1 MIHIACCSNEKLAP
15 MFGVVVTSVGI
26 NVTSDDVMMYLL
38 HNGLKRSTVK
48 RLQKIADRYNVRLK
62 FLEINLEIL
71 KDCPTNDKIHYGN
84 IMMYARILLPSMLP
98 NLDKVIYLDCDLV
111 VCKDLKSLWETDV
124 NDIAVAMAPDLL
136 YQDKGTL
143 SRLGINN
150 KYLNSG
156 VIVMNLD
163 YWRKHDVQNRLLSYI
178 IDKGNEL
185 IYNDQDALN
194 VILNDE
200 RRQLSARYNVT
211 PYHFH
216 RNLDNYPKE
225 MHEEIREAR
234 IDPVVFHYVGPTK
247 PWSLGCYLP
256 GKKLFM
262 KYQKASGWR
271 HFTIQKYVFKRIIYT
286 LFPQMKK
293 KAWENKTYIEGW
305 EELFRI
311 IPKSIFER

>member
-26 NVTSDDVMMYLL
+26 NVTSDDVTMYLL
-38 HNGLKRSTVK
+38 HNGLIDSTVK
-48 RLQKIADRYNVRLK
+48 RLQKIADRYNVGLK
-62 FLEINLEIL
+62 FLEIDLEIL
-71 KDCPTNDKIHYGN
+71 KDCPVNENFHYGN
-84 IMMYARILLPSMLP
+84 IMMYARLLLPSMLP

-111 VCKDLKSLWETDV
+111 VCKDLQSLWETDV
-124 NDIAVAMAPDLL
+124 NDMAVAMAPDLW

-150 KYLNSG
+150 NYLNSG

-178 IDKGNEL
+178 IDKGKEL

-194 VILNDE
+194 VILQKE
-200 RRQLSARYNVT
+200 RWQLPVKYNVT
-211 PYHFH
+211 PYYFN

-234 IDPVVFHYVGPTK
+234 INPIIFHFLGNIK
-247 PWSLGCYLP
+247 PWSLGCYVP

-262 KYQKASGWR
+262 KYQKESGWR
-271 HFTIQKYVFKRIIYT
+271 HFIIEKYVFKRIIYT
-286 LFPQMKK
+286 LVPKIKK
-293 KAWENKTYIEGW
+293 KAWENKTYIDNW
-305 EELFRI
+305 EKFY
-311 IPKSIFER
+311 SI

>member
-38 HNGLKRSTVK
+38 HNGLKDSTVK
-48 RLQKIADRYNVRLK
+48 RLQKIADRYKVGLK
-62 FLEINLEIL
+62 FLEIDLEIL
-71 KDCPTNDKIHYGN
+71 KDCPVDDKIHYGN
-84 IMMYARILLPSMLP
+84 IMMYARLLLPSMLP

-111 VCKDLKSLWETDV
+111 VCKDLQSLWETDV
-124 NDIAVAMAPDLL
+124 NDMAVAMAPDLW

-150 KYLNSG
+150 NYLNSG

-178 IDKGNEL
+178 IDKGKEL

-194 VILNDE
+194 VILQKE
-200 RRQLSARYNVT
+200 RWQLPVKYNVT
-211 PYHFH
+211 PYYFN

-234 IDPVVFHYVGPTK
+234 INPIIFHFLGNIK
-247 PWSLGCYLP
+247 PWSLGCYVP

-262 KYQKASGWR
+262 KYQKESGWR
-271 HFTIQKYVFKRIIYT
+271 HFIIEKYVFKRIIYT
-286 LFPQMKK
+286 LVPKIKK
-293 KAWENKTYIEGW
+293 KAWANKTYIDNW
-305 EELFRI
+305 EKFY
-311 IPKSIFER
+311 SI

>member
-1 MIHIACCSNEKLAP
+1 

-48 RLQKIADRYNVRLK
+48 RLQEIADRYKVGLK
-62 FLEINLEIL
+62 FLEIDLEIL
-71 KDCPTNDKIHYGN
+71 KDCPVDDKIHYGN
-84 IMMYARILLPSMLP
+84 IMMYARLLLPSMLP

-111 VCKDLKSLWETDV
+111 VCKDLQSLWETDV
-124 NDIAVAMAPDLL
+124 NDMAVAMAPDLW

-150 KYLNSG
+150 NYLNSG

-178 IDKGNEL
+178 IDKGKEL

-194 VILNDE
+194 VILQKE
-200 RRQLSARYNVT
+200 RWQLPVKYNVT
-211 PYHFH
+211 PYYFN

-234 IDPVVFHYVGPTK
+234 INPIIFHFLGNIK
-247 PWSLGCYLP
+247 PWSLGCYVP

-262 KYQKASGWR
+262 KYQKESGWR
-271 HFTIQKYVFKRIIYT
+271 HFIIEKYVFKRIIYT
-286 LFPQMKK
+286 LVPKIKK
-293 KAWENKTYIEGW
+293 KAWENKTYIDNW
-305 EELFRI
+305 EKFY
-311 IPKSIFER
+311 SI

>member
-1 MIHIACCSNEKLAP
+1 MIHIVCCSNEKLAP

-26 NVTSDDVMMYLL
+26 NVTSDGVMMYLL
-38 HNGLKRSTVK
+38 HNGLKSSTIK
-48 RLQKIADRYNVRLK
+48 RLQTIADRYNVELR
-62 FLEINLEIL
+62 FLEIDLEIL
-71 KDCPTNDKIHYGN
+71 KDCPVDNKIHYSN

-124 NDIAVAMAPDLL
+124 NDVAVAMAPDLWF
-136 YQDKGTL
+136 QDKATL
-143 SRLGINN
+143 SRLGMNN
-150 KYLNSG
+150 NYLNSG

-194 VILNDE
+194 AILQYE

-211 PYHFH
+211 PYHYH
-216 RNLDNYPKE
+216 KNLEYYPAE
-225 MHEEIREAR
+225 LREEIHKSRL
-234 IDPVVFHYVGPTK
+234 DPIIFHYLGPTK

-256 GKKLFM
+256 GKDLFK

-271 HFTIQKYVFKRIIYT
+271 HFTIQKHVFKRIFYT

-305 EELFRI
+305 E
-311 IPKSIFER
+311 SCFE

>member
-15 MFGVVVTSVGI
+15 MFGVVVTSIGI
-26 NVTSDDVMMYLL
+26 NVSSVGVLMYLL
-38 HNGLKRSTVK
+38 HNGLKDSTVK

-62 FLEINLEIL
+62 FLEIDLEIL
-71 KDCPTNDKIHYGN
+71 KDCPTNTKLHYAN
-84 IMMYARILLPSMLP
+84 VMTYARFLLPSMLP

-124 NDIAVAMAPDLL
+124 NDIAVAMAPDLW
-136 YQDKGTL
+136 YQDKETL
-143 SRLGINN
+143 GRLGISNN
-150 KYLNSG
+150 YLNSG

-163 YWRKHDVQNRLLSYI
+163 YWRKHDVQNRLLAYI

-211 PYHFH
+211 PYYFH
-216 RNLDNYPKE
+216 RNLDNYPEE

-234 IDPVVFHYVGPTK
+234 INPVVFHYLGPTK

-256 GKKLFM
+256 GKELFI

-271 HFTIQKYVFKRIIYT
+271 HFTIQKHALKRIVYS
-286 LFPQMKK
+286 LFPIVKK
-293 KAWENKTYIEGW
+293 KGWEDKIYIEGW
-305 EELFRI
+305 NNFY
-311 IPKSIFER
+311 SI

>member
-48 RLQKIADRYNVRLK
+48 RLQKIADRYNVGLK
-62 FLEINLEIL
+62 FLEIDLEIL
-71 KDCPTNDKIHYGN
+71 KDCPVDDKIHYGN

-111 VCKDLKSLWETDV
+111 VCKDLQSLWETDV
-124 NDIAVAMAPDLL
+124 NDVAVAMAPDLL
-136 YQDKGTL
+136 YQDKETL
-143 SRLGINN
+143 DRLGINN
-150 KYLNSG
+150 NYLNSG

-178 IDKGNEL
+178 IDKGKEL

-194 VILNDE
+194 VILQKE
-200 RRQLSARYNVT
+200 RWQLPVKYNVT
-211 PYHFH
+211 PYYFN

-234 IDPVVFHYVGPTK
+234 INPIIFHFLGNIK
-247 PWSLGCYLP
+247 PWSLGCYVP

-262 KYQKASGWR
+262 KYQKESGWR
-271 HFTIQKYVFKRIIYT
+271 HFIIEKYVFKRIIYT
-286 LFPQMKK
+286 LVPKIKK
-293 KAWENKTYIEGW
+293 KAWENKTYIDNW
-305 EELFRI
+305 EKFY
-311 IPKSIFER
+311 SI

>member
-26 NVTSDDVMMYLL
+26 NVTSDGVMMYLL
-38 HNGLKRSTVK
+38 HNGLKDSTVK
-48 RLQKIADRYNVRLK
+48 RLQKIADRYNVGLK
-62 FLEINLEIL
+62 FLEIDLEIL
-71 KDCPTNDKIHYGN
+71 KDCPVDEKIHYGN
-84 IMMYARILLPSMLP
+84 IMMYARLLLSSILP

-111 VCKDLKSLWETDV
+111 VCNDLKSLWEIDV
-124 NDIAVAMAPDLL
+124 KDVAVAMAPDLW
-136 YQDKGTL
+136 YQDKETL
-143 SRLGINN
+143 GRLGISNN
-150 KYLNSG
+150 YLNSG
-156 VIVMNLD
+156 VMVMNLD

-194 VILNDE
+194 VILDDE

-225 MHEEIREAR
+225 MREEIREAR
-234 IDPVVFHYVGPTK
+234 IDPVVFHYLGPVK

-262 KYQKASGWR
+262 KYQKASGWW
-271 HFTIQKYVFKRIIYT
+271 HFTIQKYVLKRIIYT
-286 LFPQMKK
+286 LIPQMKK

-305 EELFRI
+305 GKFY
-311 IPKSIFER
+311 SI

>member
-38 HNGLKRSTVK
+38 HNGLKDSTVK

-62 FLEINLEIL
+62 FLKIDLEIL
-71 KDCPTNDKIHYGN
+71 KDCPVDEKNHYGN
-84 IMMYARILLPSMLP
+84 IMMYARLLLSSMLP
-98 NLDKVIYLDCDLV
+98 DLDKVIYLDCDLV

-124 NDIAVAMAPDLL
+124 NDVAVAMAPDLW

-150 KYLNSG
+150 YYLNSG

-178 IDKGNEL
+178 VDLGNEL

-194 VILNDE
+194 VILQDE
-200 RRQLSARYNVT
+200 RRQLPVKYNVT
-211 PYHFH
+211 PYHYH
-216 RNLDNYPKE
+216 KNLDNYPKE

-234 IDPVVFHYVGPTK
+234 IDPVVFHYLGPVK

-262 KYQKASGWR
+262 KYQKASGWW
-271 HFTIQKYVFKRIIYT
+271 HCTIQKHVFKRIIYT
-286 LFPQMKK
+286 LIPQMKK

-305 EELFRI
+305 ENFY
-311 IPKSIFER
+311 SI

>member
-26 NVTSDDVMMYLL
+26 NVTSDDVTMYLL
-38 HNGLKRSTVK
+38 HNGLKDSTVK
-48 RLQKIADRYNVRLK
+48 RLQKIADRYNVGLK
-62 FLEINLEIL
+62 FLEIDLEIL
-71 KDCPTNDKIHYGN
+71 KDCPVNENFHYGN
-84 IMMYARILLPSMLP
+84 IMMYARLLLPSMLP

-111 VCKDLKSLWETDV
+111 VCKDLQSLWETDV
-124 NDIAVAMAPDLL
+124 NDMAVAMAPDLW

-150 KYLNSG
+150 NYLNSG

-178 IDKGNEL
+178 IDKGKEL

-194 VILNDE
+194 VILQKE
-200 RRQLSARYNVT
+200 RWQLPVKYNVT
-211 PYHFH
+211 PYYFN

-234 IDPVVFHYVGPTK
+234 INPIIFHFLGNIK
-247 PWSLGCYLP
+247 PWSLGCYVP

-262 KYQKASGWR
+262 KYQKESGWR
-271 HFTIQKYVFKRIIYT
+271 HFIIEKYVFKRIIYT
-286 LFPQMKK
+286 LVPKIKK
-293 KAWENKTYIEGW
+293 KAWENKTYIDNW
-305 EELFRI
+305 EKFY
-311 IPKSIFER
+311 SI

>member
-62 FLEINLEIL
+62 FLEIDLEIL
-71 KDCPTNDKIHYGN
+71 KDCPVNENFHYGN
-84 IMMYARILLPSMLP
+84 IMMYARLLLPSILP

-124 NDIAVAMAPDLL
+124 NDVAVAMAPDLL
-136 YQDKGTL
+136 CQDKETL

-150 KYLNSG
+150 NYLNSG
-156 VIVMNLD
+156 VIIMNLD

-194 VILNDE
+194 VILHDE
-200 RRQLSARYNVT
+200 RRQLPVKYNVT
-211 PYHFH
+211 PYYFK
-216 RNLDNYPKE
+216 RNLDNCPKE
-225 MHEEIREAR
+225 MREEIREAR
-234 IDPVVFHYVGPTK
+234 IDPVVFHYTGPVK
-247 PWSLGCYLP
+247 PWSLGCYVP

-286 LFPQMKK
+286 LIPQMKK

-305 EELFRI
+305 EI
-311 IPKSIFER
+311 CFE

>member
-38 HNGLKRSTVK
+38 HNGLKDSTVK
-48 RLQKIADRYNVRLK
+48 RLQKIADRYHVGLR
-62 FLEINLEIL
+62 FLEIDLEIL
-71 KDCPTNDKIHYGN
+71 KDCPVDDKIHYGN

-124 NDIAVAMAPDLL
+124 NDVAVAMVPDLW

-150 KYLNSG
+150 YYLNSG

-178 IDKGNEL
+178 VDKGNEL
-185 IYNDQDALN
+185 IFNDQDALN
-194 VILNDE
+194 AILQDE
-200 RRQLSARYNVT
+200 RRQLPVKYNVT
-211 PYHFH
+211 PYYFN

-225 MHEEIREAR
+225 MHEEIRDAR
-234 IDPVVFHYVGPTK
+234 IDPVVFHYAGPVK
-247 PWSLGCYLP
+247 PWSLGCYVP
-256 GKKLFM
+256 GKKLFR
-262 KYQKASGWR
+262 KYQKESGWR
-271 HFTIQKYVFKRIIYT
+271 HCTIQKHVLKKIVYT
-286 LFPQMKK
+286 LFPIIKK
-293 KAWENKTYIEGW
+293 KGWEDKTYIEGW
-305 EELFRI
+305 NSFY
-311 IPKSIFER
+311 SI

>member
-1 MIHIACCSNEKLAP
+1 MIHIVCCSNEKLAP

-38 HNGLKRSTVK
+38 HNGLKDSTVK
-48 RLQKIADRYNVRLK
+48 RLQKIADRYKVGLK
-62 FLEINLEIL
+62 FLEIDLEIL
-71 KDCPTNDKIHYGN
+71 KDCPVDDKIHYGN
-84 IMMYARILLPSMLP
+84 IMMYARLLLPSMLP

-111 VCKDLKSLWETDV
+111 VCKDLQSLWETDV
-124 NDIAVAMAPDLL
+124 NDMAVAMAPDLW

-150 KYLNSG
+150 NYLNSG

-178 IDKGNEL
+178 IDKGKEL

-194 VILNDE
+194 VILQKE
-200 RRQLSARYNVT
+200 RWQLPVKYNVT
-211 PYHFH
+211 PYYFN

-234 IDPVVFHYVGPTK
+234 INPIIFHFLGNIK
-247 PWSLGCYLP
+247 PWSLGCYVP

-262 KYQKASGWR
+262 KYQKESGWR
-271 HFTIQKYVFKRIIYT
+271 HFIIEKYVFKRIIYT
-286 LFPQMKK
+286 LVPKIKK
-293 KAWENKTYIEGW
+293 KAWENKTYIDNW
-305 EELFRI
+305 EKFY
-311 IPKSIFER
+311 SI

>member
-48 RLQKIADRYNVRLK
+48 RLQKIADRYNVGLK
-62 FLEINLEIL
+62 FLEIDLEIL
-71 KDCPTNDKIHYGN
+71 KDCPVDEKIHYGN
-84 IMMYARILLPSMLP
+84 IMMYARLLLPSKLP

-124 NDIAVAMAPDLL
+124 NDVAVTMAPDLL
-136 YQDKGTL
+136 YQDKATL

-150 KYLNSG
+150 NYLNSG

-163 YWRKHDVQNRLLSYI
+163 YWRKHDVMKRLLAYI
-178 IDKGNEL
+178 SDKGNEL
-185 IYNDQDALN
+185 IYNDQDSLN
-194 VILNDE
+194 AILHDE
-200 RRQLSARYNVT
+200 RRQLPVKYNVT
-211 PYHFH
+211 PHYFLK
-216 RNLDNYPKE
+216 NPDNYPKE

-234 IDPVVFHYVGPTK
+234 IDPAVFHFLGSVK

-271 HFTIQKYVFKRIIYT
+271 HFTIEKYVFKRIVYT
-286 LFPQMKK
+286 LFPNIKK
-293 KAWENKTYIEGW
+293 KAWENKTYIDNW
-305 EELFRI
+305 EKFY
-311 IPKSIFER
+311 SI

>member
-48 RLQKIADRYNVRLK
+48 RLQKIADRYNVGLK
-62 FLEINLEIL
+62 FLEIDLEIL
-71 KDCPTNDKIHYGN
+71 KDCPVDEKIHYGN
-84 IMMYARILLPSMLP
+84 IMMYARLLLPSKLP

-124 NDIAVAMAPDLL
+124 NDVAVTMAPDLL
-136 YQDKGTL
+136 YQDKATL

-150 KYLNSG
+150 NYLNSG

-163 YWRKHDVQNRLLSYI
+163 YWRKHDVMKRLLAYI
-178 IDKGNEL
+178 SDKGNEL
-185 IYNDQDALN
+185 IYNDQDSLN
-194 VILNDE
+194 AILHDE
-200 RRQLSARYNVT
+200 RRQLPVKYNVT
-211 PYHFH
+211 PHYFLK
-216 RNLDNYPKE
+216 NPDNYPKE
-225 MHEEIREAR
+225 MHEEIRDAR
-234 IDPVVFHYVGPTK
+234 INPIIFHFLGKIK

-256 GKKLFM
+256 GKELFM

-271 HFTIQKYVFKRIIYT
+271 HFTIEKYVFKRIVYT
-286 LFPQMKK
+286 LFPNIKK
-293 KAWENKTYIEGW
+293 KAWENKTYIDNW
-305 EELFRI
+305 EKFY
-311 IPKSIFER
+311 SI

>member
-38 HNGLKRSTVK
+38 HNGLKDSTVK
-48 RLQKIADRYNVRLK
+48 RLQKIADRYHVGLR
-62 FLEINLEIL
+62 FLEIDLEIL
-71 KDCPTNDKIHYGN
+71 KDCTVDDKIHYGN
-84 IMMYARILLPSMLP
+84 IMMYARLLLPAMLP
-98 NLDKVIYLDCDLV
+98 KLDKVIYLDCDLV

-124 NDIAVAMAPDLL
+124 NDVAVAMVPDLW

-150 KYLNSG
+150 YYLNSG

-178 IDKGNEL
+178 VDKGNEL
-185 IYNDQDALN
+185 IFNDQDALN
-194 VILNDE
+194 VILHDE
-200 RRQLSARYNVT
+200 RRQLPVKYNVT
-211 PYHFH
+211 PYYFK
-216 RNLDNYPKE
+216 RNLDNCPKE
-225 MHEEIREAR
+225 MREEIREAR
-234 IDPVVFHYVGPTK
+234 IDPVVFHYTGPLK
-247 PWSLGCYLP
+247 PWSLGCYVP

-286 LFPQMKK
+286 LIPQMKK

-305 EELFRI
+305 EI
-311 IPKSIFER
+311 CFE

>member
-38 HNGLKRSTVK
+38 HNGLKDSTVK

-62 FLEINLEIL
+62 FLEIDLEIL

-84 IMMYARILLPSMLP
+84 IMMYARLILSSILP

-124 NDIAVAMAPDLL
+124 NDVAVAMAPDLW
-136 YQDKGTL
+136 YQDKETL
-143 SRLGINN
+143 GRLGINN
-150 KYLNSG
+150 NYLNSG
-156 VIVMNLD
+156 VMVMNLD
-163 YWRKHDVQNRLLSYI
+163 YWRKHDVQNRLLAYI

-211 PYHFH
+211 PYYFH

-311 IPKSIFER
+311 NVI

>member
-38 HNGLKRSTVK
+38 HNGLKDSTVK
-48 RLQKIADRYNVRLK
+48 RLQKIADRYKVGLK
-62 FLEINLEIL
+62 FLEIDLEIL
-71 KDCPTNDKIHYGN
+71 KDCPVDDKIHYGN

-124 NDIAVAMAPDLL
+124 NDVAVTMAPDLL
-136 YQDKGTL
+136 YQDKATL

-150 KYLNSG
+150 NYLNSG

-178 IDKGNEL
+178 IDKGKEL

-194 VILNDE
+194 VILQKE
-200 RRQLSARYNVT
+200 RRQLPVKYNVT
-211 PYHFH
+211 PYYFN

-234 IDPVVFHYVGPTK
+234 INPIIFHFLGNIK
-247 PWSLGCYLP
+247 PWSLGCYVP

-262 KYQKASGWR
+262 KYQKESGWR
-271 HFTIQKYVFKRIIYT
+271 HFIIEKYVFKRIIYT
-286 LFPQMKK
+286 LVPKIKK
-293 KAWENKTYIEGW
+293 KAWENKTYIDNW
-305 EELFRI
+305 EKFY
-311 IPKSIFER
+311 SI

>member
-38 HNGLKRSTVK
+38 HNGLKDSTVK

-62 FLEINLEIL
+62 FLEIDLEIL
-71 KDCPTNDKIHYGN
+71 KDCPTNTKLHYAN
-84 IMMYARILLPSMLP
+84 VMTYARFLLPSMLA

-124 NDIAVAMAPDLL
+124 NDIAVAMAPD
-136 YQDKGTL
+136 YNYNNEETL
-143 SRLGINN
+143 GRLGGHVSN
-150 KYLNSG
+150 YLNSG

-178 IDKGNEL
+178 IDKGKEL

-194 VILNDE
+194 VILDDE
-200 RRQLSARYNVT
+200 RKQLSARYNVT
-211 PYHFH
+211 PYYFH

-234 IDPVVFHYVGPTK
+234 IDPVVFHYLGPIK

-262 KYQKASGWR
+262 KYQGLSGWR
-271 HFTIQKYVFKRIIYT
+271 HVVIQKHFFKRLVYT
-286 LFPQMKK
+286 LFPFYRK
-293 KAWENKTYIEGW
+293 KAWEDKTYVDGW
-305 EELFRI
+305 EKYYKE
-311 IPKSIFER
+311 

>member
-48 RLQKIADRYNVRLK
+48 RLQKIADRYNVGLK
-62 FLEINLEIL
+62 FLEIDLEIL
-71 KDCPTNDKIHYGN
+71 KDCPVDEKIHYGN
-84 IMMYARILLPSMLP
+84 IMMYARLLLPSKLP

-124 NDIAVAMAPDLL
+124 NDVAVTMAPDLL
-136 YQDKGTL
+136 YQDKATL

-150 KYLNSG
+150 NYLNSG

-163 YWRKHDVQNRLLSYI
+163 YWRKHDVMKRLLAYI
-178 IDKGNEL
+178 SDKGNEL
-185 IYNDQDALN
+185 IYNDQDSLN
-194 VILNDE
+194 AILHDE
-200 RRQLSARYNVT
+200 RRQLPVKYNVT
-211 PYHFH
+211 PHYFLK
-216 RNLDNYPKE
+216 NPDNYPKE
-225 MHEEIREAR
+225 MHEEIRDAR
-234 IDPVVFHYVGPTK
+234 INPIIFHFLGKIK

-256 GKKLFM
+256 GKELFM

-271 HFTIQKYVFKRIIYT
+271 HFTIEKYVFKRIVYT
-286 LFPQMKK
+286 LFPNIKN
-293 KAWENKTYIEGW
+293 KAWENKTYIDNW
-305 EELFRI
+305 EKFY
-311 IPKSIFER
+311 SI

>member
-26 NVTSDDVMMYLL
+26 NVTSDNVMMYLL
-38 HNGLKRSTVK
+38 HNGLKDSTVK
-48 RLQKIADRYNVRLK
+48 RLQKIADRYKVGLK
-62 FLEINLEIL
+62 FLEIDLEIL
-71 KDCPTNDKIHYGN
+71 KDCPVDDKIHYGN
-84 IMMYARILLPSMLP
+84 IMMYARLLLPSMLP

-111 VCKDLKSLWETDV
+111 VCKDLQSLWETDV
-124 NDIAVAMAPDLL
+124 NDMAVAMAPDLW

-143 SRLGINN
+143 SRLGIDNGT
-150 KYLNSG
+150 YLNAG

-163 YWRKHDVQNRLLSYI
+163 YWRENDIRNKVLSFI
-178 IDKGNEL
+178 AEKGSKL
-185 IYNDQDALN
+185 TYLDQDALN
-194 VILNDE
+194 VILQNV
-200 RRQLSARYNVT
+200 RRQLSVKYNVT
-211 PYHFH
+211 PYYFH
-216 RNLDNYPKE
+216 RNLDNYPEE

-234 IDPVVFHYVGPTK
+234 IDPVVFHYLGPVK

-256 GKKLFM
+256 CKKIFM

-286 LFPQMKK
+286 LIPQMKK

-305 EELFRI
+305 E
-311 IPKSIFER
+311 SCFE

>member
-1 MIHIACCSNEKLAP
+1 

-38 HNGLKRSTVK
+38 HNGLKDSTVK

-62 FLEINLEIL
+62 FLEIDLEIL
-71 KDCPTNDKIHYGN
+71 KDCPVDDKIHYGN

-111 VCKDLKSLWETDV
+111 VCKDLQSLWETDV
-124 NDIAVAMAPDLL
+124 KDVAVAMVPDLW
-136 YQDKGTL
+136 YQDKETL
-143 SRLGINN
+143 GRLGINN
-150 KYLNSG
+150 NYLNSG

-178 IDKGNEL
+178 IDKGKEL

-194 VILNDE
+194 VILQKE
-200 RRQLSARYNVT
+200 RWQLPVKYNVT
-211 PYHFH
+211 PYYFN

-234 IDPVVFHYVGPTK
+234 INPIIFHFLGNIK
-247 PWSLGCYLP
+247 PWSLGCYVP

-262 KYQKASGWR
+262 KYQKESGWR
-271 HFTIQKYVFKRIIYT
+271 HFIIEKYVFKRIIYT
-286 LFPQMKK
+286 LVPKIKK
-293 KAWENKTYIEGW
+293 KAWENKTYIDNW
-305 EELFRI
+305 EKFY
-311 IPKSIFER
+311 SI